1 MMNPLQKIRTSFSKQ
16 LSLWVAGFVLATSG
30 VVIFLLVSFSEGVI
44 RDETIDATLQA
55 LENAALRIDNTL
67 RQSEMT
73 ARLEGQRFRVG
84 RSRVERLL
92 DESSSQKQLQQLLP
106 NAQFFVTR
114 RDSSQLDTY
123 ITGSKGGCRQLVH
136 EGREVY
142 IFSQPV
148 GDRQYSLAAVCP
160 AEDIYGKYSHMHHVL
175 LGWGIGGVLVLLVVL
190 YLVIARHL
198 RPLHLLADAAQD
210 ISGGNLDTLIPDS
223 HHEHETGRLQSSL
236 KKMQQSLRS
245 YMDEMQQKRE
255 TLSRQ
260 NAELQAAYREAQ
272 DYEAKKAKFLH
283 DMTERMRAPVEQLC
297 SSTDAICR
305 DYENLSKTDMSA
317 LQADIERGSETI
329 TELLDEL
336 IKDPAGS

>member
-1 MMNPLQKIRTSFSKQ
+1 MMNPLQKIRTSFTIQ
-16 LSLWVAGFVLATSG
+16 LSLWVSGFVLVTSG

-55 LENAALRIDNTL
+55 LENTALRIDNTL

-73 ARLEGQRFRVG
+73 ARLEGQQFRIN
-84 RSRVERLL
+84 RLRIERLI
-92 DESSSQKQLQQLLP
+92 DESSSRQQLQQLLP
-106 NAQFFVTR
+106 HAQFFVTR

-123 ITGSKGGCRQLVH
+123 VAGSEGGCRQLVH
-136 EGREVY
+136 DGREVY

-160 AEDIYGKYSHMHHVL
+160 AEDIYGKYSYMHRVFMT
-175 LGWGIGGVLVLLVVL
+175 WSIGGVLLLLVVL

-198 RPLHLLADAAQD
+198 RPLHLLADAAQS

-245 YMDEMQQKRE
+245 YMDEMQQKQDI
-255 TLSRQ
+255 LSRQ
-260 NAELQAAYREAQ
+260 NAELQAAYVEAQ
-272 DYEAKKAKFLH
+272 DYETKKAKFLH
-283 DMTERMRAPVEQLC
+283 DMTARMSVPVEKLC
-297 SSTDAICR
+297 STTDTICR
-305 DYENLSKTDMSA
+305 DYEKLSKADMAA

-336 IKDPAGS
+336 IKAPAGS

>member
-16 LSLWVAGFVLATSG
+16 LSLWVAGFVLATLG

-92 DESSSQKQLQQLLP
+92 DESSSQKLLQQLLP

-136 EGREVY
+136 EGRAQVLMASLHGLPQEEV
-142 IFSQPV
+142 V
-148 GDRQYSLAAVCP
+148 
-160 AEDIYGKYSHMHHVL
+160 DI
-175 LGWGIGGVLVLLVVL
+175 
-190 YLVIARHL
+190 
-198 RPLHLLADAAQD
+198 
-210 ISGGNLDTLIPDS
+210 
-223 HHEHETGRLQSSL
+223 TGRMSQSATDITRL
-236 KKMQQSLRS
+236 THELREVANS
-245 YMDEMQQKRE
+245 
-255 TLSRQ
+255 
-260 NAELQAAYREAQ
+260 
-272 DYEAKKAKFLH
+272 H
-283 DMTERMRAPVEQLC
+283 D
-297 SSTDAICR
+297 
-305 DYENLSKTDMSA
+305 
-317 LQADIERGSETI
+317 
-329 TELLDEL
+329 
-336 IKDPAGS
+336 